1 MIKNVQQSKTAVSL
15 NLEVNESLISIL
27 EMFTGKKD
35 ACIILVIKA
44 KLVNYA
50 RTNPQYL

>member
-1 MIKNVQQSKTAVSL
+1 MQQSRTAEST
-15 NLEVNESLISIL
+15 NLEVNESLIRVL

-35 ACIILVIKA
+35 TCIILVIKA